1 MMLSSL
7 FLSQCIKV
15 IHHKAYLRPGAIPQ
29 IREIDGDYQ
38 IIPEGISWRPS
49 VAEIENGRLEFNVAG
64 DDAEGFFPVEV
75 RYNTTK
81 TFSSVDVILFLGTM
95 LTLDQGY

>member
-1 MMLSSL
+1 MMLSFL
-7 FLSQCIKV
+7 FLSQCINV
-15 IHHKAYLRPGAIPQ
+15 MHYIAYLRPSAIPQ

-38 IIPEGISWRPS
+38 ITPEGISWRPS

-75 RYNTTK
+75 RYNTAK
-81 TFSSVDVILFLGTM
+81 TVCTVDVRPQFRILLIMLG
-95 LTLDQGY
+95 